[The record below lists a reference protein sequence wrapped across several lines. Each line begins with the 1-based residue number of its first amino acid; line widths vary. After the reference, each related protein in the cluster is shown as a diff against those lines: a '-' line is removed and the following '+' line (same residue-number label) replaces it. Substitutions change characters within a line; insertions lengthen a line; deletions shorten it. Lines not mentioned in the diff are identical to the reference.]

1 MKNVTKIFSAVMI
14 AMASVTLQVNAQS
27 YVTYNHDDAK
37 MNQITVQETGAGGLT
52 PAFYY
57 DVFHNSYQKSAATKN
72 KLSFRSLA
80 GVAAWQQIEDADS
93 IEASLK
99 KRADIEALNV
109 ADRQI
114 DIAWLAEGTKLTNKL
129 DDFQSNINRIIGAG
143 GTFNDKERWN
153 NYYNIFQCAIKATQ
167 DAYMP
172 NAQRKKE
179 YLAIYAD
186 ICKEN
191 ETLIKYLVQLNSKAK
206 TAELLSASSTRQN
219 HNGAI
224 ATAAHNRWRDASW
237 RVSGGNGQGGSS
249 GSSGTIVT
257 E

>member
-57 DVFHNSYQKSAATKN
+57 DVFHNSYQKSAAAKN

-99 KRADIEALNV
+99 KRAEIEALNV

-179 YLAIYAD
+179 YLAIYSD

-237 RVSGGNGQGGSS
+237 RVSGGNGQGESS

>member
-1 MKNVTKIFSAVMI
+1 MNKVTKMFSMVLV
-14 AMASVTLQVNAQS
+14 AMASVTLEVNAQS

-37 MNQITVQETGAGGLT
+37 MNQIMVQETGAGGLT

-57 DVFHNSYQKSAATKN
+57 DVFHSSYQKSAAAKN
-72 KLSFRSLA
+72 KLGFRSLA

-93 IEASLK
+93 VKASLE
-99 KRADIEALNV
+99 KRAEIEALNV

-114 DIAWLAEGTKLTNKL
+114 DVAWLAEGTKLTNKL

-143 GTFNDKERWN
+143 GTFNDKERWI

-206 TAELLSASSTRQN
+206 TAELLSATSTRTN

-237 RVSGGNGQGGSS
+237 RVSGGSGQGGSS

>member
-1 MKNVTKIFSAVMI
+1 MKNVTNVFSTVMI

-57 DVFHNSYQKSAATKN
+57 DVFHNSYQKSAAAKN

-99 KRADIEALNV
+99 KRAEIEALNV

-179 YLAIYAD
+179 YLAIYSD

-206 TAELLSASSTRQN
+206 TAELLSATSNRQN

>member
-14 AMASVTLQVNAQS
+14 AMASVTLQVKAQS

-99 KRADIEALNV
+99 KRAEIEALNV

-206 TAELLSASSTRQN
+206 TAELLSATSTRQN

-237 RVSGGNGQGGSS
+237 RVSGGNSQGGSS

>member
-57 DVFHNSYQKSAATKN
+57 DVFHNSYQKSAAAKN

-93 IEASLK
+93 VEASLK
-99 KRADIEALNV
+99 KRAEIEALNV

-206 TAELLSASSTRQN
+206 TAELLSSTSTRQN

-224 ATAAHNRWRDASW
+224 ATAVHNRWRDASW

-249 GSSGTIVT
+249 GSSGTIFT

>member
-57 DVFHNSYQKSAATKN
+57 DVFHNSYQKSAAAKN

-99 KRADIEALNV
+99 KRAEIEALNV

-237 RVSGGNGQGGSS
+237 RVSGGNSQGGSS

>member
-57 DVFHNSYQKSAATKN
+57 DVFHNSYQKSAAAKN

-99 KRADIEALNV
+99 KRAEIEALNV
-109 ADRQI
+109 GDRQI

>member
-14 AMASVTLQVNAQS
+14 AMALVTLQVNAQS

-57 DVFHNSYQKSAATKN
+57 DVFHNSYQKSAAAKN

-99 KRADIEALNV
+99 KRAEIEALNV

-206 TAELLSASSTRQN
+206 TAELLSATSTRQN

>member
-99 KRADIEALNV
+99 KHAEIEALNV

-179 YLAIYAD
+179 YLAIYSD

-206 TAELLSASSTRQN
+206 TAELLSATSTRQN

-224 ATAAHNRWRDASW
+224 ATAVHNRWRDASW

>member
-37 MNQITVQETGAGGLT
+37 MKQITVQETGAGGLT

-57 DVFHNSYQKSAATKN
+57 DVFHNSYQKSAAAKN

-99 KRADIEALNV
+99 KRAEIEALNV

-129 DDFQSNINRIIGAG
+129 DYFQSNINRIIGAG

-206 TAELLSASSTRQN
+206 TAELLSATSTRQN

>member
-1 MKNVTKIFSAVMI
+1 MKIK
-14 AMASVTLQVNAQS
+14 TLRTALCVLSFGFFFNSHAQS

-99 KRADIEALNV
+99 KRAEIEALNV

-206 TAELLSASSTRQN
+206 TAELLSANSVRQN

-237 RVSGGNGQGGSS
+237 RGSGGNGQGGSS

>member
-1 MKNVTKIFSAVMI
+1 MNKVTKMFSMVLV
-14 AMASVTLQVNAQS
+14 AMASVTLEVNAQS

-37 MNQITVQETGAGGLT
+37 MNQIMVQETGAGGLT

-57 DVFHNSYQKSAATKN
+57 DVFHSSYQKSAAAKN
-72 KLSFRSLA
+72 KLGFRSLA

-93 IEASLK
+93 VKASLE
-99 KRADIEALNV
+99 KRAEIEALNV

-114 DIAWLAEGTKLTNKL
+114 DVAWLAEGTKLTNKL

-206 TAELLSASSTRQN
+206 TAELLSATSTRTN

-237 RVSGGNGQGGSS
+237 RVSGGSGQGGSS

>member
-14 AMASVTLQVNAQS
+14 AMASVPLQVNAQS

-57 DVFHNSYQKSAATKN
+57 DVFHNSYQKSAAAKN

-99 KRADIEALNV
+99 KRAEIEALNV

-206 TAELLSASSTRQN
+206 TAELLSATSTRQN

>member
-99 KRADIEALNV
+99 KRAEIEALNV

-179 YLAIYAD
+179 YLAIYSD

>member
-14 AMASVTLQVNAQS
+14 EMASVTLQVNAQS

-72 KLSFRSLA
+72 KLSFRSLS

-99 KRADIEALNV
+99 KRAEIEALNV

-206 TAELLSASSTRQN
+206 TAELLSATSTRQN

>member
-57 DVFHNSYQKSAATKN
+57 DVFHNSYQKSAAAKN

-80 GVAAWQQIEDADS
+80 GVAAWQQIEDANS

-99 KRADIEALNV
+99 KRAEIEALNV